1 MWASM
6 VPSPKGTSVMIWFIF
21 TAWAGAAVLP
31 GVLLADL
38 LGGVHPLV
46 GQERVLAPRRRTSSS
61 VFGAGAAHGSTKVA
75 PRVQEPSRRQAG
87 QAARRP
93 RRRAARR
100 AMACSS
106 AATECT
112 T

>member
-6 VPSPKGTSVMIWFIF
+6 VPSPKGTSVMIWFIR
-21 TAWAGAAVLP
+21 TAWAGGARLP

-38 LGGVHPLV
+38 LGRFEPLV
-46 GQERVLAPRRRTSSS
+46 GQEWVLAAT
-61 VFGAGAAHGSTKVA
+61 AAYLQDRCVG
-75 PRVQEPSRRQAG
+75 
-87 QAARRP
+87 
-93 RRRAARR
+93 RAAPYPRLHCACRKSCSGGSGRARTAAWRR